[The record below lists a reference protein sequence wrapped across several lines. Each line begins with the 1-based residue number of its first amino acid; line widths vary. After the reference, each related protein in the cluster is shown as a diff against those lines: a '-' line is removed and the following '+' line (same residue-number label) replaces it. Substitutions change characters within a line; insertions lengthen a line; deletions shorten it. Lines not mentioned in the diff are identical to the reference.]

1 MQISNGGTRRTV
13 TGAPLNAHQGSM
25 LWDSTRGRYFL
36 YGNFHRLC
44 AAAPRCQCIGDGAG
58 WSVTSGVGIYSS
70 PDLSEW
76 TFEAGPILAPYN
88 QPRVIGPIGGEY
100 RMYMQ
105 FPLRLATSS
114 SPEGPWT
121 LQPATVAMDHGTQDI
136 NVFLDDADD
145 GAQQSYLIYTDQ
157 QSYNIRVQRFAA
169 DGRRGEQGATSGTI
183 GNIQGEA
190 PSLFRGPQG
199 RYYAI
204 FGHNCWCC
212 AEGAQAF
219 AFVADQPLGQ
229 YTLLRDVNANA
240 AGRRVVRGQSAFVQ
254 RLHAAA
260 PGDPQYFL
268 AFDQW
273 MTSNTRAE
281 QYQYWAPLSFDAG
294 GGIEPLRWQDSW
306 RTNYHPALPPPAS
319 PPLPSAPPPPS
330 APPAVPLLPLPPP
343 PISPLPPPPLP
354 PPPGAPLPPPP
365 GLLLLSPPP
374 PYFDPVFVR
383 RQRAHD
389 QAAGALL
396 GVVGT
401 LALAAA
407 LFSARY
413 AWRLGTRRATG
424 GGFDDRSGHRNGH
437 GAGAVSCSTT
447 APVAPASAAAAAAA
461 AAANAAAE
469 LLTASGARRL
479 LAARPKYSRQH
490 DSERELEKDVGSEPR
505 RGPPPRRRAEPQ
517 AADHGE
523 QLQLSAV
530 PALSSVERAVPVL
543 SSVERA
549 VLGLKKPGPPP
560 TPPPK
565 DLAPDWD

>member
-1 MQISNGGTRRTV
+1 MI
-13 TGAPLNAHQGSM
+13 
-25 LWDSTRGRYFL
+25 WDSTRSRYFL
-36 YGNFHRLC
+36 YGNFHRVC

-58 WSVTSGVGIYSS
+58 WSVTTGVGIYSS

-121 LQPATVAMDHGTQDI
+121 LQPAAVTMDHGTQDI

-183 GNIQGEA
+183 GNMRGEA

-219 AFVADQPLGQ
+219 AFVSDQPLGQ
-229 YTLLRDVNANA
+229 YTLLRDVNADA
-240 AGRRVVRGQSAFVQ
+240 AGHRVVRGQSAFVQ

-273 MTSNTRAE
+273 MTGNSRAE
-281 QYQYWAPLSFDAG
+281 QYQYWAPLFFDAG
-294 GGIEPLRWQDSW
+294 GAIEPLRWQASW
-306 RTNYHPALPPPAS
+306 RTNYRPALPPPSS
-319 PPLPSAPPPPS
+319 PPVPSAPPPPS

-343 PISPLPPPPLP
+343 PISPPPLP
-354 PPPGAPLPPPP
+354 PPPASSLPPPP
-365 GLLLLSPPP
+365 GSPLLSPPP
-374 PYFDPVFVR
+374 PWLDPVFVEQ
-383 RQRAHD
+383 QRSHD
-389 QAAGALL
+389 QVAGALL
-396 GVVGT
+396 GVMGT
-401 LALAAA
+401 LAVAAA
-407 LFSARY
+407 LFTARY
-413 AWRLGTRRATG
+413 AWRLGAQRAKG
-424 GGFDDRSGHRNGH
+424 GVFDGRSGHRNGR
-437 GAGAVSCSTT
+437 GAGSVVCSTT
-447 APVAPASAAAAAAA
+447 APSAPASTAAAAAAA
-461 AAANAAAE
+461 AAANAAAG

-479 LAARPKYSRQH
+479 LPTRAKYSRQH
-490 DSERELEKDVGSEPR
+490 DSERELEKDVGS
-505 RGPPPRRRAEPQ
+505 
-517 AADHGE
+517 GE
-523 QLQLSAV
+523 QVQLSAV
-530 PALSSVERAVPVL
+530 PALSSVERAVPAL
-543 SSVERA
+543 SSVERV
-549 VLGLKKPGPPP
+549 VLGLKKPGPPT

>member
-1 MQISNGGTRRTV
+1 MI
-13 TGAPLNAHQGSM
+13 
-25 LWDSTRGRYFL
+25 WDSTRRRYFL

-58 WSVTSGVGIYSS
+58 WSVTTGVGIYSS

-121 LQPATVAMDHGTQDI
+121 LQSATVAMDHGTRDI

-145 GAQQSYLIYTDQ
+145 GGAQQSYLIYTDQ
-157 QSYNIRVQRFAA
+157 QSYNIRVQRFAD
-169 DGRRGEQGATSGTI
+169 DGRRGEQGATSGNI
-183 GNIQGEA
+183 GNMRGEA

-212 AEGAQAF
+212 AEGAEAF
-219 AFVADQPLGQ
+219 AFVSDQPLGQ
-229 YTLLRDVNANA
+229 YNLLRDVNADA

-273 MTSNTRAE
+273 MTGNSRSE

-294 GGIEPLRWQDSW
+294 GAIEPLRWQDSW
-306 RTNYHPALPPPAS
+306 RTNYHPARPPPSS
-319 PPLPSAPPPPS
+319 PPVPPPPS

-343 PISPLPPPPLP
+343 PVSPLPPPPLP
-354 PPPGAPLPPPP
+354 PPPASPLPPPP
-365 GLLLLSPPP
+365 GSPLLLPPP
-374 PYFDPVFVR
+374 PPWLDPVFVQ

-389 QAAGALL
+389 KVAGALL
-396 GVVGT
+396 GVMGA
-401 LALAAA
+401 LALAVA
-407 LFSARY
+407 LFTGRH
-413 AWRLGTRRATG
+413 AWRLGARRATG
-424 GGFDDRSGHRNGH
+424 GGVNGRSGHRNDR
-437 GAGAVSCSTT
+437 GADAISCSTT

-461 AAANAAAE
+461 AAAANAAAG
-469 LLTASGARRL
+469 LLTAGGARRL
-479 LAARPKYSRQH
+479 RPARAKYSRQH
-490 DSERELEKDVGSEPR
+490 DSERELEKDVGS
-505 RGPPPRRRAEPQ
+505 
-517 AADHGE
+517 GE
-523 QLQLSAV
+523 QIQLSAV
-530 PALSSVERAVPVL
+530 PALSSVERAVPRAVPAL
-543 SSVERA
+543 SSLERA
-549 VLGLKKPGPPP
+549 VLGLKKPGPP
-560 TPPPK
+560 TMPPPK
-565 DLAPDWD
+565 DLATD